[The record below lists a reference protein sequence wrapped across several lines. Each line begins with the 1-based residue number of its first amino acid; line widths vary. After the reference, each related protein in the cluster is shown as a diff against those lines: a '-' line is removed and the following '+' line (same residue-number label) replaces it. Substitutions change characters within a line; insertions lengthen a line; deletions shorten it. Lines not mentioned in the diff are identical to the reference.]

1 MNVFEQLRKEYI
13 THGLQLSEL
22 VPDPME
28 QFEKWFL
35 DAIEKCPVDWIETNA
50 MTLSTSAGEVV
61 TNRTVLL
68 KDYQHQRFLF
78 FTNYLSEKGQQL
90 QQNPRAALLFY
101 WPWLDRQIRITGSV
115 EKTSREV
122 SEKYFHSR
130 SRGSQLGASVS
141 AQSQPLASREILEQ
155 QCREI
160 EQQLGQDPVPLPDNW
175 GGYALQPNRFEF
187 WQGRLNRMHD
197 RFLYTCEL
205 DENLQWQDWPDWEIQ
220 RLYP

>member
-13 THGLQLSEL
+13 TQGLQLSDL
-22 VPDPME
+22 VPDPMV

-68 KDYQHQRFLF
+68 KEYQHQRFVF
-78 FTNYLSEKGQQL
+78 FTHYQSEKGKQL

-101 WPWLDRQIRITGSV
+101 WPWLDRQVRITGSV

-130 SRGSQLGASVS
+130 SRGSQLGASIS

-160 EQQLGQDPVPLPDNW
+160 EQHLGQDPVPLPDNW

>member
-205 DENLQWQDWPDWEIQ
+205 DENLQWQDWPDWEIR